1 LLLLDELI
9 KISIVIQYYRYED
22 DPVLG
27 HRLYREIRKVE
38 TPKIEG
44 KKSDTKKRKGRPPL
58 PPPPIVTYEW
68 EAVATNLDEFQEVS
82 VDYLCRVSFFF
93 TMRIII

>member
-1 LLLLDELI
+1 LLKELI
-9 KISIVIQYYRYED
+9 ELSIAIQCCRYED

-38 TPKIEG
+38 TLKIEG

-68 EAVATNLDEFQEVS
+68 ETVATNLDEFQEVS
-82 VDYLCRVSFFF
+82 VGYLCFLLIFSMGIV
-93 TMRIII
+93 I